1 MSKPRILADILKD
14 YFQNSNE
21 PLAVEFRKYFSGTD
35 HPLLTEKPSN
45 ATALEDWIDAQ
56 IVMQTLHISPRTLQT
71 LRTNGTLPFSRIGRK
86 LFYKRSDILR
96 ILQDNYTM
104 YLIRGYERDK

>member
-1 MSKPRILADILKD
+1 MSKPKHISEIVQTPQTDYEKVIAQLPCMQALLK
-14 YFQNSNE
+14 S
-21 PLAVEFRKYFSGTD
+21 
-35 HPLLTEKPSN
+35 PSFGGVGE
-45 ATALEDWIDAQ
+45 ASSLEDWIDAQ
-56 IVMQTLHISPRTLQT
+56 IVMQALHISPRTLQT

-104 YLIRGYERDK
+104 YLIRDYERDK